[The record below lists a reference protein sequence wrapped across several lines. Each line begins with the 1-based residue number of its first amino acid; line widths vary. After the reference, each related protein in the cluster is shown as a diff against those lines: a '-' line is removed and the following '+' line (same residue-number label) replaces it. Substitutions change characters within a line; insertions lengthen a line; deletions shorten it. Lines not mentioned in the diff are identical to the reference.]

1 MIYSNEKNIES
12 TVTVE
17 NVTPTLD
24 TWEIKG
30 EITRDWIFS
39 LLAEGW
45 DTYDI
50 IKNYE
55 VSELVI
61 LENAD
66 LLDKEVIKNLNLS
79 EAFIRNAIKIQFFT
93 SEDIKDLTMMTYSKL
108 SDSFLKIHS
117 KFINWERMILYIC
130 TQDVNFDK
138 WINIIEEKNLW
149 NLISANNL
157 PIEFIRQWKDK
168 LDWSI
173 LSLVKE
179 FSDVEK
185 NEFGPYIQIVE
196 KEQSKDEMRE
206 FSIDD
211 IANLMDDIYGN

>member
-1 MIYSNEKNIES
+1 
-12 TVTVE
+12 
-17 NVTPTLD
+17 
-24 TWEIKG
+24 
-30 EITRDWIFS
+30 
-39 LLAEGW
+39 
-45 DTYDI
+45 
-50 IKNYE
+50 
-55 VSELVI
+55 
-61 LENAD
+61 
-66 LLDKEVIKNLNLS
+66 
-79 EAFIRNAIKIQFFT
+79 
-93 SEDIKDLTMMTYSKL
+93 
-108 SDSFLKIHS
+108 
-117 KFINWERMILYIC
+117 MILYIC

-185 NEFGPYIQIVE
+185 NEFGSYIQIVE

>member
-185 NEFGPYIQIVE
+185 NEFGSYIQIVE